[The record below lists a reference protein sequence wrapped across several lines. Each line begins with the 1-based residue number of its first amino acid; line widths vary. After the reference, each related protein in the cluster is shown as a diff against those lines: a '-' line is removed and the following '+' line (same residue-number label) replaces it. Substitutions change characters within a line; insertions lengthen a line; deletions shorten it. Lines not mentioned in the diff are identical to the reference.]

1 MSSLMSGLYIVL
13 AMLIIFIMI
22 LIFIYWMMSRKE
34 KMQVAEE
41 EKASNLSA
49 TNTKVAKE
57 YTKKSISS
65 GSPLLNSFTLSKTGS
80 KSVPP
85 NPFIFQEFSSGNSS
99 ASSKCS
105 SF

>member
-57 YTKKSISS
+57 YTKNI
-65 GSPLLNSFTLSKTGS
+65 LSMLD
-80 KSVPP
+80 
-85 NPFIFQEFSSGNSS
+85 I
-99 ASSKCS
+99 
-105 SF
+105 